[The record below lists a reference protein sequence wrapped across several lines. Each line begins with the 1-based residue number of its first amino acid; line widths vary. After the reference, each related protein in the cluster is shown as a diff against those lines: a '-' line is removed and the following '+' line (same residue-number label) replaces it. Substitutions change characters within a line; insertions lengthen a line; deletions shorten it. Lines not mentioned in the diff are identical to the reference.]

1 MCRYLKPCDV
11 ELRMAETG
19 ALWGDVKAYAS
30 GAVVQGSNKRPHTAS
45 EPLDNMH
52 LSATQMRER
61 DRGVDAARAAITR
74 RNLHKAQEDKQIEAL
89 YKRSGSRGQS
99 EHALSGLEYW
109 SVKMHA
115 PFAVYHCTYLGI
127 AKDFMNWL
135 LVRIGEGQQPKDTL
149 VLPFARPRDTK
160 RLLQA
165 RRSHFVLRNKPDCIM
180 VDFTQQLGAMTMSE
194 MQLLFEVGVPYF
206 CHDLA
211 AFGVP
216 QMVVVMWLLLRHG
229 MILFTRMPE
238 AANKMEY
245 KQLLYEAR
253 AALFAYIAAAEYYHS
268 QVDNGISQFKFTW
281 KLHVSVGHLAHM
293 MLDSGHAVQAN
304 DTWVERLMR
313 HKASQSIKCATC
325 PHHAM
330 CM

>member
-1 MCRYLKPCDV
+1 
-11 ELRMAETG
+11 
-19 ALWGDVKAYAS
+19 
-30 GAVVQGSNKRPHTAS
+30 
-45 EPLDNMH
+45 
-52 LSATQMRER
+52 
-61 DRGVDAARAAITR
+61 
-74 RNLHKAQEDKQIEAL
+74 
-89 YKRSGSRGQS
+89 
-99 EHALSGLEYW
+99 
-109 SVKMHA
+109 
-115 PFAVYHCTYLGI
+115 
-127 AKDFMNWL
+127 
-135 LVRIGEGQQPKDTL
+135 
-149 VLPFARPRDTK
+149 
-160 RLLQA
+160 
-165 RRSHFVLRNKPDCIM
+165 
-180 VDFTQQLGAMTMSE
+180 
-194 MQLLFEVGVPYF
+194 
-206 CHDLA
+206 
-211 AFGVP
+211 
-216 QMVVVMWLLLRHG
+216 MVVVMWLLLRHG

-253 AALFAYIAAAEYYHS
+253 AALFAYAAAAEYYHS